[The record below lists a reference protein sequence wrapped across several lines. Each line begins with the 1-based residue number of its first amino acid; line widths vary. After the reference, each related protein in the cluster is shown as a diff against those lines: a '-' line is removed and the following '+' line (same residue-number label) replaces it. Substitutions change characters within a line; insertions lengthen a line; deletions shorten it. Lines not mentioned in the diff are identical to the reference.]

1 MEIFVNTCTAFVSF
15 LFLLVLFCFAFF
27 LGLSKLNHI
36 FFRYVNGVVYFGLA
50 LSSGEFGGSIYFN
63 FVITSLVEIP
73 ANALFIHNCN
83 R

>member
-1 MEIFVNTCTAFVSF
+1 MEIFVNTCTAFFLCF
-15 LFLLVLFCFAFF
+15 LFLFCFPFF
-27 LGLSKLNHI
+27 LDYQKLNYI

-73 ANALFIHNCN
+73 ANALLIHNCN